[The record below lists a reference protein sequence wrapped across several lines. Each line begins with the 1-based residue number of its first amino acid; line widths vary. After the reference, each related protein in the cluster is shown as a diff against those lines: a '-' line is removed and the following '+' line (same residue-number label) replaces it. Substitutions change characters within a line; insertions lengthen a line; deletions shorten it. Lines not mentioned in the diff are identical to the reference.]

1 MHIQVQ
7 GKQVEVGTALTEHV
21 REHLAACAR
30 KYFDRPV
37 TVTATFSRD
46 AYHFCCDTRI
56 HLPTGFTAK
65 SEGRA
70 ADCYAAFAQAFN
82 RLEKQVRRH
91 KRRIRDHHPQG
102 RKAIEAAGSPA
113 YVLPPE
119 DSAAGSE
126 IGDRQ
131 PMEERG

>member
-7 GKQVEVGTALTEHV
+7 GKQVEVGAALTEHV
-21 REHLAACAR
+21 REHLAACAQ

-37 TVTATFSRD
+37 TITATFSRD
-46 AYHFCCDTRI
+46 AYNFCCDTRI
-56 HLPTGFTAK
+56 HLPTGFTAT

-82 RLEKQVRRH
+82 KLEKQVRRH

-102 RKAIEAAGSPA
+102 RRAIEAAGSPA
-113 YVLPPE
+113 YVLPSD
-119 DSAAGSE
+119 DSAAVSE
-126 IGDRQ
+126 VGGAQ
-131 PMEERG
+131 PMGEPG

>member
-7 GKQVEVGTALTEHV
+7 GKQVEVGEALTEHV

-56 HLPTGFTAK
+56 HLPTGFTAT

-70 ADCYAAFAQAFN
+70 ADCYAAFTHAFN
-82 RLEKQVRRH
+82 KLEKQIRRH
-91 KRRIRDHHPQG
+91 KRRIRDHHPLG
-102 RKAIEAAGSPA
+102 RKAIEAAGAPA
-113 YVLPPE
+113 YVLPSD
-119 DSAAGSE
+119 DSAAVSE
-126 IGDRQ
+126 VGDQQ
-131 PMEERG
+131 PTEEPG